1 MFENLQEKLQRAFK
15 TLRGQATLTEE
26 NIDEALREIR
36 LALLEADVNF
46 KVVKQLI
53 DQIRVKAVGQDV
65 LTALSPGE
73 QVIKIVRD
81 ELVEILGR
89 DTARMK
95 FASQPPTVILMAG
108 LQGSG
113 KTTTSGKLANW
124 LKNGGH
130 RPLLVS
136 VDVYRPAAREQLKVV
151 AQAVKANIYE
161 GEVGEATPGPRDP
174 RAKEA
179 RREAINTGSDVLI
192 VDTAGRLHIDDQLM
206 DEMQLLKRLL
216 NPQEILFVADAMT
229 GQDAVNS
236 ADEFHKKLSLTGV
249 VLTKMDGDAR
259 GGAALSIRQVT
270 GQPIKFIGVGEKYDA
285 LEPFHPDRIVSRIL
299 GMGDILSLIERAES
313 QIDKKKAQEMATKAL
328 TGDGFSLEDFRDQLR
343 QVKKMG
349 SMKSLLGMLPSIG
362 PFSGLQ
368 KAADNVDEGQ
378 INRVEAIINSMTTHE
393 RNHHEVINGSRR
405 KRIARGSGTTVQ
417 EVNNLLRQYAQMKK
431 MFKQMGKTV
440 APRTGLFHQLQGQP
454 AHGVAGIDFHHRLE
468 PAIALGCAIDEGVD
482 ANRPDIAGALQFRF
496 EQRKDVAIEALEAA
510 RNVRR
515 FAEQRGYVRR
525 YAAAVVG
532 RRPVGPELSLA
543 VIDQAGVAAELQVA
557 RPHLQLDG
565 EIQRALQPGFDDH
578 LSAILQGTGQPL
590 LLCRQ
595 HL

>member
-1 MFENLQEKLQRAFK
+1 MFENLSEKLQRAFK
-15 TLRGQATLTEE
+15 TLRGQAVLTEE
-26 NIDEALREIR
+26 NIGEALRQIR

-53 DQIRVKAVGQDV
+53 DQIQAKAVGQQV
-65 LTALSPGE
+65 MTALSPGE

-81 ELVEILGR
+81 ELVATLGT
-89 DTARMK
+89 DTAKLK
-95 FASQPPTVILMAG
+95 FASQPPTVVLMAG

-151 AQAVKANIYE
+151 AQAIKANIYE
-161 GEVGEATPGPRDP
+161 GEVTESNTATVERL
-174 RAKEA
+174 AKEA
-179 RREAINTGSDVLI
+179 RREAVISGCDVLI

-206 DEMQLLKRLL
+206 DEMQSLKKML
-216 NPQEILFVADAMT
+216 NPQEILFVADSMT

-236 ADEFHKKLSLTGV
+236 AAEFHNKLSLTGV

-270 GQPIKFIGVGEKYDA
+270 GQPIKFIGIGEKYDA

-299 GMGDILSLIERAES
+299 GMGDILSLIEKAE
-313 QIDKKKAQEMATKAL
+313 QHVDKKRAQEIASKAL

-349 SMKSLLGMLPSIG
+349 SIQSLMGMLPRIG

-368 KAADNVDEGQ
+368 AAADKVDEKQ
-378 INRVEAIINSMTTHE
+378 INRVEAIINSMTQHE
-393 RNHHEVINGSRR
+393 RLHHEVINGSRR

-417 EVNNLLRQYAQMKK
+417 EVNNLLRQYAQMRK
-431 MFKQMGKTV
+431 MFKQMGK
-440 APRTGLFHQLQGQP
+440 GSFM
-454 AHGVAGIDFHHRLE
+454 
-468 PAIALGCAIDEGVD
+468 
-482 ANRPDIAGALQFRF
+482 
-496 EQRKDVAIEALEAA
+496 
-510 RNVRR
+510 RR
-515 FAEQRGYVRR
+515 MA
-525 YAAAVVG
+525 
-532 RRPVGPELSLA
+532 SMKM
-543 VIDQAGVAAELQVA
+543 
-557 RPHLQLDG
+557 
-565 EIQRALQPGFDDH
+565 PGM
-578 LSAILQGTGQPL
+578 
-590 LLCRQ
+590 
-595 HL
+595 

>member
-53 DQIRVKAVGQDV
+53 DQIRAKAVGQEV
-65 LTALSPGE
+65 MTALSPGE
-73 QVIKIVRD
+73 QVIKILRD
-81 ELVEILGR
+81 ELVNILGK
-89 DTARMK
+89 DTAKVK
-95 FASQPPTVILMAG
+95 FASHPPSVVLMAG

-124 LKNGGH
+124 FKAGGH

-151 AQAVKANIYE
+151 AQAVKSHIYE
-161 GEVGEATPGPRDP
+161 GQVTEANTATVERLV
-174 RAKEA
+174 KEA
-179 RREAINTGSDVLI
+179 KREAVVTGCDVLI

-206 DEMQLLKRLL
+206 DEMQSLKKLL
-216 NPQEILFVADAMT
+216 NPSEILFVADAMT
-229 GQDAVNS
+229 GQDAVRS
-236 ADEFHKKLSLTGV
+236 AEEFHKKLSLTGV

-328 TGDGFSLEDFRDQLR
+328 SGDGFSLEDFRDQLR
-343 QVKKMG
+343 SVKKMG
-349 SMKSLLGMLPSIG
+349 SMKSLMGMLPSIG

-368 KAADNVDEGQ
+368 KAADNVDENQ
-378 INRVEAIINSMTTHE
+378 INRVEAIINSMTSHE

-405 KRIARGSGTTVQ
+405 KRIARGSGTTIQ

-431 MFKQMGKTV
+431 MFKQMGKPSF
-440 APRTGLFHQLQGQP
+440 ARRL
-454 AHGVAGIDFHHRLE
+454 AGMKL
-468 PAIALGCAIDEGVD
+468 
-482 ANRPDIAGALQFRF
+482 
-496 EQRKDVAIEALEAA
+496 
-510 RNVRR
+510 
-515 FAEQRGYVRR
+515 
-525 YAAAVVG
+525 
-532 RRPVGPELSLA
+532 
-543 VIDQAGVAAELQVA
+543 
-557 RPHLQLDG
+557 
-565 EIQRALQPGFDDH
+565 PGM
-578 LSAILQGTGQPL
+578 
-590 LLCRQ
+590 
-595 HL
+595 

>member
-15 TLRGQATLTEE
+15 TLRGQAVLNEE
-26 NIDEALREIR
+26 NIAEALRELR

-46 KVVKQLI
+46 KVVKLFI
-53 DQIRVKAVGQDV
+53 DQVQAKAVGQQV
-65 LTALSPGE
+65 MTALAPGE

-81 ELVEILGR
+81 ELVEILGK
-89 DTARMK
+89 DTAKLK
-95 FASQPPTVILMAG
+95 FASQPPTVVLMAG

-136 VDVYRPAAREQLKVV
+136 VDVYRPAAREQLRVV
-151 AQAVKANIYE
+151 AQAIKANIYE
-161 GEVGEATPGPRDP
+161 GEVGPANTATVERL
-174 RAKEA
+174 AKEA
-179 RREAINTGSDVLI
+179 RREAINTGSNVLI

-206 DEMQLLKRLL
+206 DEMQSLKRLL

-299 GMGDILSLIERAES
+299 GMGDIMSLIEKAE
-313 QIDKKKAQEMATKAL
+313 QTVDKKKAQELATKAL
-328 TGDGFSLEDFRDQLR
+328 TGDGFSLEDFRDQLQ

-349 SMKSLLGMLPSIG
+349 SMQNILGMLPSVG
-362 PFSGLQ
+362 PFAGLQ
-368 KAADNVDEGQ
+368 KAADKVDEKQ
-378 INRVEAIINSMTTHE
+378 INRVEAIINSMTSHE
-393 RNHHEVINGSRR
+393 RDHHEVINGSRR

-431 MFKQMGKTV
+431 MFKQMGKPSF
-440 APRTGLFHQLQGQP
+440 ARRM
-454 AHGVAGIDFHHRLE
+454 AGMKF
-468 PAIALGCAIDEGVD
+468 
-482 ANRPDIAGALQFRF
+482 
-496 EQRKDVAIEALEAA
+496 
-510 RNVRR
+510 
-515 FAEQRGYVRR
+515 
-525 YAAAVVG
+525 
-532 RRPVGPELSLA
+532 
-543 VIDQAGVAAELQVA
+543 
-557 RPHLQLDG
+557 
-565 EIQRALQPGFDDH
+565 PGM
-578 LSAILQGTGQPL
+578 
-590 LLCRQ
+590 
-595 HL
+595 